1 MYFGNY
7 RLGKTWLDK
16 WLKSPISEDPSGG
29 DIANEPKYNVEIWR
43 PLLLLDLMITMKV
56 IEIDKVSLRDMQN
69 LSTVC

>member
-29 DIANEPKYNVEIWR
+29 DIANEPKYNVEI
-43 PLLLLDLMITMKV
+43 
-56 IEIDKVSLRDMQN
+56 
-69 LSTVC
+69 